1 MIMRLL
7 SQKQCEAILG
17 SRITSLIEDG
27 YRVVLRVQLA
37 NVWVIRLRHQA
48 KRKFIL
54 IKYWPLT
61 HKMEQWTD
69 GNLVYSGKVTG

>member
-1 MIMRLL
+1 MRIL
-7 SQKQCEAILG
+7 SQKQCESILG
-17 SRITSLIEDG
+17 ARIASLIEDG

-37 NVWVIRLRHQA
+37 NVWVVRLRHQA

-61 HKMEQWTD
+61 RMMEQWTD
-69 GNLVYSGKVTG
+69 GNLVYTGKVTG

>member
-1 MIMRLL
+1 MRLL

-61 HKMEQWTD
+61 QKMEQWTD
-69 GNLVYSGKVTG
+69 GDLVYTGKVTG

>member
-1 MIMRLL
+1 M
-7 SQKQCEAILG
+7 
-17 SRITSLIEDG
+17 
-27 YRVVLRVQLA
+27 LRVQLA

>member
-1 MIMRLL
+1 MRIL
-7 SQKQCEAILG
+7 SQKQCESILG
-17 SRITSLIEDG
+17 ARIASLIEDG

-37 NVWVIRLRHQA
+37 NVWVVRLRHQA

-61 HKMEQWTD
+61 LMMEQWTD

>member
-1 MIMRLL
+1 MRLL
-7 SQKQCEAILG
+7 SQKQCETILG

-61 HKMEQWTD
+61 MKMEQWTD
-69 GNLVYSGKVTG
+69 GNLVYSGKVSG